1 MHGHTI
7 VKLPEEF
14 LLDPYR
20 FNTVATLNEAPIQ
33 LAFFQRKEKAQ
44 CTSWYILESF
54 ISFRP
59 ERLS

>member
-14 LLDPYR
+14 HLDPYR

-33 LAFFQRKEKAQ
+33 LAFFQRGGKSTVHK
-44 CTSWYILESF
+44 
-54 ISFRP
+54 
-59 ERLS
+59 